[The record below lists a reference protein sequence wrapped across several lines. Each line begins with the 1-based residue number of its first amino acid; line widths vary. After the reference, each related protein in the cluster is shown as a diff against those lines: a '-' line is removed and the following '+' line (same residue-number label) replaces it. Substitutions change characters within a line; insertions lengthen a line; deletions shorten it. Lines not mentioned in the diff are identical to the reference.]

1 MQFVKSAALIG
12 NTGSDVGHGSFL
24 VEAVH
29 TYCARDGELAH
40 LAPSLYLIVDENN
53 GDTQLATVLADGTRL
68 GGGASGRRCR
78 DHRSGGGQIAAGSA
92 QQPVRADSRT
102 LAANWGHGDVF
113 GGDRSIAEVIRI
125 RSTLQLEEIVEGGLC
140 IGCGLCK
147 GVAGADN
154 IQIVLT
160 PEGRER
166 PIARRRLDES
176 TLERINAICPG
187 TRVEG
192 AAAETSGTRATHDL
206 VWGSAEQL
214 AIGYASDPDV
224 RFRGSTGGVLTA
236 LGQFLLTSGR
246 AKFILHVAASGREP
260 LRTER
265 RLSFGAA
272 SVLDAAGSRYGPAAP
287 LVDFTALLD
296 RAEPFALIAKPCDIA
311 AVRNLARI
319 DPRVDRYLRYALTF
333 VCGGASDLTKSEEV
347 AGELGIRREELSLF
361 RYRGNGNPGPT
372 RLETKDGR
380 SFELSYQ
387 EMWAEEA
394 TWRIQPRCK
403 ICPDA
408 IGESADLAA
417 SDVWPGGGPTGGDE
431 GFNGIIVRTARGL
444 ELYEA
449 ALAAGAIVVEPGEVT
464 FRDFDGFQPHQVRKK
479 RAVWARLAGMRAAGQ
494 PVPETHH
501 LRLAE
506 CARLN
511 TLRENLDEARGA
523 RRRAREKRLGEPPAV
538 AR

>member
-1 MQFVKSAALIG
+1 MIRRRSPL
-12 NTGSDVGHGSFL
+12 
-24 VEAVH
+24 
-29 TYCARDGELAH
+29 
-40 LAPSLYLIVDENN
+40 SL
-53 GDTQLATVLADGTRL
+53 G
-68 GGGASGRRCR
+68 
-78 DHRSGGGQIAAGSA
+78 
-92 QQPVRADSRT
+92 
-102 LAANWGHGDVF
+102 
-113 GGDRSIAEVIRI
+113 
-125 RSTLQLEEIVEGGLC
+125 EIVEGGLC
-140 IGCGLCK
+140 IGCGLCQA
-147 GVAGADN
+147 VAGADH

-166 PIARRRLDES
+166 PVARRPLDEP

-187 TRVEG
+187 TRIEG
-192 AAAETSGTRATHDL
+192 AAIDAGGSRATHDL
-206 VWGSAEQL
+206 VWGPAEHL
-214 AIGYASDPDV
+214 AIGYAADPEV
-224 RFRGSTGGVLTA
+224 RYRASTGGVLTA
-236 LGQFLLTSGR
+236 LGQFLLASGR
-246 AKFILHVAASGREP
+246 AKFILHVAASGTEP
-260 LRTER
+260 MRTKR
-265 RLSFGAA
+265 ALSFDAA
-272 SVLDAAGSRYGPAAP
+272 SVLEGAGSRYGPAAP
-287 LVDFTALLD
+287 LIDFTALLD

-347 AGELGIRREELSLF
+347 VSEFGVRVDELSVF

-372 RLETKDGR
+372 RLTTKDGR

-387 EMWAEEA
+387 QMWADEA

-417 SDVWPGGGPTGGDE
+417 SDIWPGGGPTGEDE

-449 ALAAGAIVVEPGEVT
+449 ARAAGAIVVEPRDVS
-464 FRDFDGFQPHQVRKK
+464 FRDFDEFQPHQVRKK
-479 RAVWARLAGMRAAGQ
+479 RAVWARLAGMRAAGL
-494 PVPETHH
+494 PVPETQG

-511 TLRENLDEARGA
+511 SVAENLAEARGA
-523 RRRAREKRLGEPPAV
+523 RRRAKQGRLGEPPAV
-538 AR
+538 RRR